1 MRVPQRGHRVGDGA
15 RGWSRFVFFIVRC
28 LQEKER
34 GGTGV
39 TIGELR
45 AFAGGSG
52 EVDERREGLPFSG
65 GQISFI
71 ITHETLGVA
80 YVLTVTTV

>member
-1 MRVPQRGHRVGDGA
+1 MEQIL
-15 RGWSRFVFFIVRC
+15 FFRVRC
-28 LQEKER
+28 LREKER
-34 GGTGV
+34 GGIGV
-39 TIGELR
+39 TISELR
-45 AFAGGSG
+45 AFAGGGG